1 MGYML
6 KNRIRSFLAEHPRL
20 VSALFALLILWA
32 QFGTA
37 IATGSGESGP

>member
-1 MGYML
+1 MV
-6 KNRIRSFLAEHPRL
+6 KHATKSFLAEHPKL

-37 IATGSGESGP
+37 IATGGGESGP